1 MMKTS
6 TTNQKNSPS
15 PSKTVNRRSVT
26 DVVGLEVGAD
36 LDAGTPA
43 VRIRIRSGEPE
54 IAAAGFLPI
63 DSRIPHTLPS
73 ESLESRWLLPKSFCA
88 PSAAIVVNSADS
100 ILRQAVS
107 VDDALSD
114 RDKDSFRTR
123 TYKSRNGS
131 LSFVAAMPEK
141 IASWAASLLP
151 EGRKPTACSIQI
163 SALAR
168 LNAFAASETFSK
180 TNGKAL
186 VLIVGPESSALVI
199 FDDFE
204 PLLYREHSIGSNNA
218 VEAVSLGMNLDRATS
233 EKILNETL
241 VDPTSMLEPAL
252 GPLFRQAELSVDY
265 ATRKSGSFIENFY
278 LCGLMTGARYWAQLF
293 REKTGAEIVPFNPVL
308 DYRRSSAAVLP
319 DGFEKVSALFTPAI
333 GAAMAVLEDA

>member
-6 TTNQKNSPS
+6 ANNQIKTASPPKS
-15 PSKTVNRRSVT
+15 VKPRSIT

-36 LDAGTPA
+36 LDFGTPA
-43 VRIRIRSGEPE
+43 VRMRIRSGEPE
-54 IAAAGFLPI
+54 IVAAGFLPI
-63 DSRIPHTLPS
+63 DSRIPGSFPS
-73 ESLESRWLLPKSFCA
+73 ESPESRWQLPKPFCA
-88 PSAAIVVNSADS
+88 PSAAIAVNSEDS
-100 ILRQAVS
+100 VLRQAVS

-114 RDKDSFRTR
+114 RDKHSYRTR
-123 TYKSRNGS
+123 QYKSRSGF
-131 LSFVAAMPEK
+131 LSFVAAIPET

-168 LNAFAASETFSK
+168 LNAFAASETFLKS
-180 TNGKAL
+180 NGKAL
-186 VLIVGPESSALVI
+186 AIFVGPESSALVI

-218 VEAVSLGMNLDRATS
+218 IEAVSLGMNLDRATS

-241 VDPTSMLEPAL
+241 VDPTSMLEPTL

-265 ATRKSGSFIENFY
+265 ASRKNGSFIENFY
-278 LCGLMTGARYWAQLF
+278 LCGLTTGSRYWAQLF
-293 REKTGAEIVPFNPVL
+293 REKTGAEIVPISPAL
-308 DYRRSSAAVLP
+308 DYRRSSSAVLP
-319 DGFEKVSALFTPAI
+319 DGFEKLAPLFMPAI